1 MSSQAPHSM
10 AGKQRPPVEAVVIGT
25 SAGGLAALSVL
36 VAGLEAT
43 FRLPLLVVQHIPSGV
58 PTQLAEIFQRKT
70 GLHVKEADEKEA
82 VRGGTLYFAAPGYHL
97 LVEQDTSLSL
107 SQDDSVHFSRPSIDV
122 LFESAAD
129 AWGERVAGILLTGA
143 NEDGAA
149 GLEAIH
155 RAGGLTIVQDPDEA
169 EVDSMPRAALQRFA
183 PDYILPLR
191 DIHRLLRELE

>member
-1 MSSQAPHSM
+1 MSSQAPRRM
-10 AGKQRPPVEAVVIGT
+10 AGKRRPPVEAVVIGT

-70 GLHVKEADEKEA
+70 GLHVKEADEKET

-183 PDYILPLR
+183 PNYILPLR

>member
-1 MSSQAPHSM
+1 MSSQAPRRV
-10 AGKQRPPVEAVVIGT
+10 AGKRQPPIEAVVIGT

-36 VAGLEAT
+36 VAGLAAT

-70 GLHVKEADEKEA
+70 GLHVKEADEKET